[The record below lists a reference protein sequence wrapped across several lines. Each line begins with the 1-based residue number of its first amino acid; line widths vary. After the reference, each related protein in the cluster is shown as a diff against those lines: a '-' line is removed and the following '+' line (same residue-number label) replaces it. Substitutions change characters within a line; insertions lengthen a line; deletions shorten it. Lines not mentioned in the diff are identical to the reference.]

1 MNKQIDLPAA
11 VSIALNLASNPSSW
25 FEPSVV
31 NLTYIWLPVELKRV
45 ESAVPQKCPILR
57 ALPSDPSWISMKSPA
72 QSISKDWNCK
82 ETFWCSGTVIVQV
95 HSAFDGWFPG
105 KLGDLNSPDS
115 PVKIDSHG
123 GGLALNLASNPFLV
137 SDLSVVNLTYSLLP
151 DEVKSAGRSV
161 PQNVPIF
168 LAFASAP
175 S

>member
-1 MNKQIDLPAA
+1 M
-11 VSIALNLASNPSSW
+11 
-25 FEPSVV
+25 
-31 NLTYIWLPVELKRV
+31 
-45 ESAVPQKCPILR
+45 
-57 ALPSDPSWISMKSPA
+57 
-72 QSISKDWNCK
+72 
-82 ETFWCSGTVIVQV
+82 IVQV
-95 HSAFDGWFPG
+95 HSEFDGSFPE

-123 GGLALNLASNPFLV
+123 GGPLALNLASNPFLFPEP
-137 SDLSVVNLTYSLLP
+137 SVVNLTYSLLP